1 MAHKESHASPGVKLV
16 RSKSTKGSPSS
27 LDSSDSRALKI
38 RSVTKAA
45 QSVSKQN
52 VRASDLQHQFSK
64 LQEEL
69 DKEKEEK
76 ARAMQE
82 LTDMKRSASQKITG
96 ESELKVEVLEK
107 EVQKAKESER
117 KMLESLVSQTKL
129 LEQIKISLEEA
140 KLENRSLRESDKS
153 LERVKYFGSRSL
165 RHFEKHLFGSD
176 ASRSG
181 TEEAEV
187 RTLRNELRLS
197 TEAEAKSKVAMDGLA
212 SALKEVSAE
221 ANQVKEKLKVTESE
235 FERVRADSE
244 SLKTSLRSMEEKFQA
259 ASEESERLK
268 SELDESIAAWNMKE
282 NGFINCIKIYEEE
295 ITELKAKND
304 KLFESQRTAREENAN
319 LRDILKQAV
328 NEASVVKE
336 SLEIARKENSQLKDQ
351 VSEKDNKLQGLKQE
365 YECLKV
371 SEAAATDSVTE
382 LKSLLA
388 ATSATDLMTVIPS
401 NVPIGGTDSNV
412 IERGTKFSSERW
424 SGHNKRFQNGRRHSI
439 GEPGKLKGSAYG
451 VAGSPEQKRQLT
463 ASLSNMSEF
472 RPASPI
478 ISDYNRSLYPDDF
491 DHIIAS
497 HMDGS
502 DHTATT
508 KKKKTFLRRFGDMLR
523 RKNSYRQNSSFVV
536 LQ

>member
-1 MAHKESHASPGVKLV
+1 MAHKESLASSGVKLA

-38 RSVTKAA
+38 KSVTKAA
-45 QSVSKQN
+45 QSASKQN
-52 VRASDLQHQFSK
+52 VRSSDLQHQLSK
-64 LQEEL
+64 LHEEL
-69 DKEKEEK
+69 EKEKEEK

-82 LTDMKRSASQKITG
+82 LTDIKRNVSQKITS
-96 ESELKVEVLEK
+96 ESESKVEVLEK

-140 KLENRSLRESDKS
+140 KLENRSLRERNKS
-153 LERVKYFGSRSL
+153 FERVKNFGNRSL

-176 ASRSG
+176 VLHSG
-181 TEEAEV
+181 TEEADV

-197 TEAEAKSKVAMDGLA
+197 TEAEEKSKVAMDGLA

-221 ANQVKEKLKVTESE
+221 ANQVKEKFKATESE
-235 FERVRADSE
+235 LERVRANSE

-268 SELDESIAAWNMKE
+268 CELDESIAAWNVKE
-282 NGFINCIKIYEEE
+282 NSLINCIKMFEEE
-295 ITELKAKND
+295 INELKAKND

-319 LRDILKQAV
+319 LRDILKQAI

-336 SLEIARKENSQLKDQ
+336 SQEITRKENSQLKDQ
-351 VSEKDNKLQGLKQE
+351 LSEKENKLQVLKQE

-371 SEAAATDSVTE
+371 SEAAATDSVTG

-388 ATSATDLMTVIPS
+388 ATSTMDSMIVAPS
-401 NVPIGGTDSNV
+401 NFGGIDSNV
-412 IERGTKFSSERW
+412 IERGAKFSSERW

-451 VAGSPEQKRQLT
+451 VAGSPEPKHQLT
-463 ASLSNMSEF
+463 ASLSNMSEI
-472 RPASPI
+472 RSASSI
-478 ISDYNRSLYPDDF
+478 IPNYNRSLYPGDF
-491 DHIIAS
+491 DHIITS

-502 DHTATT
+502 DHAAAT
-508 KKKKTFLRRFGDMLR
+508 KKKKTFFRRFGDMLR

-536 LQ
+536 VQ